1 MIYLRELGIIVLA
14 ICPLLIGLT
23 YSVALKRNQ
32 TQIDELIQLITWLK
46 IDIRYNQS
54 QLGDMVNRICSSSKF
69 NNLNFL
75 NNLKNNMMNMPFPNA
90 WEKSIS
96 DWNSSISQDD
106 KDLLKSMSSILGA
119 SDANGQ
125 IMALEHVEH
134 RFKISL
140 QSAREVYNKKG
151 KLFRSLGILIGL
163 AVFVVFM

>member
-1 MIYLRELGIIVLA
+1 M
-14 ICPLLIGLT
+14 IGLT